1 MWFARVYDMKNEMP
15 SKMLILH
22 RQVIFDEKE
31 VKYITIYIQHLNI
44 TKLKIMNKNFTY
56 GFAQIFASIELIAI

>member
-1 MWFARVYDMKNEMP
+1 MKNEMP

-44 TKLKIMNKNFTY
+44 TKFWNYEQEVY